1 MKYSFSTIQRY
12 GLLSLTA
19 SIAAVVIM
27 CSPPPVH
34 RQSEP
39 LPESTIDTISV
50 PDAALIQ
57 QESAALIAQLQYP
70 DSSKVNLKKNRQKL
84 FDLFISCNNPTRP
97 YIQAIALAESL
108 VTMDISFQERVL
120 YSNWKSILLGYLQI
134 QSQRDSL
141 TALIEKS
148 NESTKEIKSLQR
160 RQLKQIDSLSVVVG
174 LQKATI
180 AKLQELDM
188 RLEQQRSKTP

>member
-19 SIAAVVIM
+19 SIAAVIIM

-34 RQSEP
+34 RLAEP

-50 PDAALIQ
+50 PDAAFIE
-57 QESAALIAQLQYP
+57 QESAALIAQLLTA
-70 DSSKVNLKKNRQKL
+70 DSSKVNQKNLRQKL
-84 FDLFISCNNPTRP
+84 FELFISCNNPTRP
-97 YIQAIALAESL
+97 YMQAIALAESL
-108 VTMDISFQERVL
+108 LTMDISFQERTF
-120 YSNWKSILLGYLQI
+120 YSNWKSVLYGYLQI
-134 QSQRDSL
+134 HSQGDSL
-141 TALIEKS
+141 TAVIEKS

-160 RQLKQIDSLSVVVG
+160 RQLKQIDSLSVVIG

-180 AKLQELDM
+180 AQLQELDM

>member
-1 MKYSFSTIQRY
+1 MKYSFSTIQRS
-12 GLLSLTA
+12 GLLLLTA

-27 CSPPPVH
+27 CSPPVH
-34 RQSEP
+34 LKTEP

-50 PDAALIQ
+50 PDAALIE
-57 QESAALIAQLQYP
+57 QESAALIAQLQIA
-70 DSSKVNLKKNRQKL
+70 DTSKVNLKKLRIKL
-84 FDLFISCNNPTRP
+84 FDLFINSNNSARP
-97 YIQAIALAESL
+97 YMQATVVAESL
-108 VTMDISFQERVL
+108 LAMDISFQERVF
-120 YSNWKSILLGYLQI
+120 YSNWKCVLNGYLQI
-134 QSQRDSL
+134 HSQGDSL
-141 TALIEKS
+141 TAVIEKS

-160 RQLKQIDSLSVVVG
+160 RQLKQIDSLMVVIG